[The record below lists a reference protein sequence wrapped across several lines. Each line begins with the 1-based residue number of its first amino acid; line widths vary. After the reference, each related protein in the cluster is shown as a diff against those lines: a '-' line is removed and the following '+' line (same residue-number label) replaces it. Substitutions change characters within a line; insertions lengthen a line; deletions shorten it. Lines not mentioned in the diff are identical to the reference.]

1 MGLALLFASVCLLLV
16 KATRRYYKLHYLW
29 RTTLALRDFSSRL
42 RSHSHETGRGENS
55 HGRLRL
61 RLRSSDV
68 FVQSAQPAAESTTAV
83 APSQLFAS
91 SSSAKLNLSSQTLV
105 QQNEETGATRVV
117 QRDSVDFKFSSSQIA
132 VGSGDTGGISELLE
146 GQGDVLEKLFDAV
159 GLLGDFSSGLA
170 DEFLGRVGGGLEGSN
185 DATQF
190 QASSLDLKIR
200 VQSRSVTVEDGEGG
214 TRVQK
219 SVQKISVKVRFVSLN
234 LQGEVAEPQEPV
246 EAGIAD
252 QQAQVQGLGPLAQ
265 FDFNGD
271 GKFSFDDIAALADE
285 IFDVSDD
292 S

>member
-1 MGLALLFASVCLLLV
+1 MSQLAGLSSENSFAQQ
-16 KATRRYYKLHYLW
+16 
-29 RTTLALRDFSSRL
+29 LALRDFSSRL
-42 RSHSHETGRGENS
+42 SGHSQETGRGENS

-68 FVQSAQPAAESTTAV
+68 FVQSAQSAAESTTAV

-105 QQNEETGATRVV
+105 QQNEETGVTRVV
-117 QRDSVDFKFSSSQIA
+117 QRDSFDFKFSSSQIS
-132 VGSGDTGGISELLE
+132 VGNADTGGISELLE
-146 GQGDVLEKLFDAV
+146 GQGDVLQKLFDAV

-170 DEFLGRVGGGLEGSN
+170 DEFLGRVGEGLEGSN

-190 QASSLDLKIR
+190 QASSLDVKIK

-219 SVQKISVKVRFVSLN
+219 SVLKISVKVRFVSLN

-292 S
+292 A